1 MHVEMH
7 TFRHVYIGIY
17 FGLSLFDKPQRL
29 STVACSSAMIAM
41 IAIVLLAIAPNAHG
55 AHAFGHQIAVELS
68 QECPLWPCQF
78 FDAAA
83 ETMMLRVYNSG

>member
-1 MHVEMH
+1 
-7 TFRHVYIGIY
+7 
-17 FGLSLFDKPQRL
+17 
-29 STVACSSAMIAM
+29 MIAM

-68 QECPLWPCQF
+68 QECPFWPCQF